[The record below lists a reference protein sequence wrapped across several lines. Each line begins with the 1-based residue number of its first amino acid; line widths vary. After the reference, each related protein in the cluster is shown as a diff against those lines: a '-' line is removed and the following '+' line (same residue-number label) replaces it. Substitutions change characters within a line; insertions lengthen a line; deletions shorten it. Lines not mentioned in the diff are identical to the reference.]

1 MTEADLAMPDSPVAP
16 PSIYDRLHGKAAHVP
31 VTLLLI
37 GANLL
42 VFGLM
47 LGNGAGL
54 WHAQNSIQLAWGA
67 NFGPATQD
75 GQWWRLGSALFLHFG
90 LIHLTMNL
98 WALWDG
104 GQLVER
110 MFGHLRF
117 IIIYLAS
124 GLCGNLLS
132 LVIQGNEAVSGGASG
147 AIFGVYGALLV
158 FVWRERQQLNP
169 GEFRWL
175 FWGGLGFSAV
185 SITLGLVIP
194 GIDNSAHIGG
204 LIAGCLLGMLF
215 GRAQVLVART
225 RTRALVVVASGQR
238 RGLDA
243 QIHRTRLGGLVEGE
257 FAGRIGRV
265 HTGADLRQFVGG
277 AGAVGGRQARRS
289 ANSLVKRS
297 VSRQNG
303 KTSSARIASEVFL
316 SINWPRVSRAKSR
329 SITTTAS
336 NNFRSCKSALPRPR
350 RQPLSHC
357 EPTLK
362 NGATH
367 PRHWPIN
374 CAPKVNSAQRERTTA
389 RPNI

>member
-37 GANLL
+37 AANLL

-90 LIHLTMNL
+90 LIHLAMNL

-185 SITLGLVIP
+185 SITLGLIIP

-204 LIAGCLLGMLF
+204 LIAGGLLGMLF
-215 GRAQVLVART
+215 GRALTTSSPWRWQDRIFSGSLLAGGIIYLATHIPPPAYRWSDELAARQEISQFLSEEVGIQTKWQDIIRQDRERSLSLDQLAT
-225 RTRALVVVASGQR
+225 RVESEITEYYDDSLEQLSQLQISPAAPSAATIESLRTYTEKRRDTSQALANQLRAQGQFGPKR
-238 RGLDA
+238 
-243 QIHRTRLGGLVEGE
+243 
-257 FAGRIGRV
+257 
-265 HTGADLRQFVGG
+265 
-277 AGAVGGRQARRS
+277 
-289 ANSLVKRS
+289 ANSGKTELVKPAPS
-297 VSRQNG
+297 LQTGN
-303 KTSSARIASEVFL
+303 AE
-316 SINWPRVSRAKSR
+316 AKDD
-329 SITTTAS
+329 
-336 NNFRSCKSALPRPR
+336 
-350 RQPLSHC
+350 
-357 EPTLK
+357 
-362 NGATH
+362 
-367 PRHWPIN
+367 
-374 CAPKVNSAQRERTTA
+374 
-389 RPNI
+389 

>member
-16 PSIYDRLHGKAAHVP
+16 PSIYDRLYGKAAHVP

-42 VFGLM
+42 VFVLM

-185 SITLGLVIP
+185 SITLGLIIP

-204 LIAGCLLGMLF
+204 LVAGCLLGMLF
-215 GRAQVLVART
+215 GRALTASNPWRWQDRVLSGSLLAGVIIYLATHIPPPAYRWSDELAARQEISQFLSEEVGIQTKWQDIIRQDRERSLSLDQLAT
-225 RTRALVVVASGQR
+225 RVESEITEYYDDSLEQLSQLQISPAAPSAAAIESLRTYTEKRRDTSQALAHQLRAQGQFGPNR
-238 RGLDA
+238 
-243 QIHRTRLGGLVEGE
+243 
-257 FAGRIGRV
+257 
-265 HTGADLRQFVGG
+265 
-277 AGAVGGRQARRS
+277 
-289 ANSLVKRS
+289 AN
-297 VSRQNG
+297 NG
-303 KTSSARIASEVFL
+303 KTELMKPAPSLETGNAG
-316 SINWPRVSRAKSR
+316 AKDD
-329 SITTTAS
+329 
-336 NNFRSCKSALPRPR
+336 
-350 RQPLSHC
+350 
-357 EPTLK
+357 
-362 NGATH
+362 
-367 PRHWPIN
+367 
-374 CAPKVNSAQRERTTA
+374 
-389 RPNI
+389 

>member
-16 PSIYDRLHGKAAHVP
+16 PSIYDHLHGKAAHVP

-185 SITLGLVIP
+185 SITLGLIIP

-204 LIAGCLLGMLF
+204 LVAGCLLGMLF
-215 GRAQVLVART
+215 GRALTTSSPWRWQDRIFSGSLLAGGIIYLATHIPPPAYRWSDELAARQEISQFLSEEVGIQTKWQDIIRQDRERSLSLDQLAT
-225 RTRALVVVASGQR
+225 RVESEITEYYDDSLEQLSQLQISPAAPSAATIESLRTYTEKQRDTSQALANQLRAQGQFGPKR
-238 RGLDA
+238 
-243 QIHRTRLGGLVEGE
+243 
-257 FAGRIGRV
+257 
-265 HTGADLRQFVGG
+265 
-277 AGAVGGRQARRS
+277 
-289 ANSLVKRS
+289 AN
-297 VSRQNG
+297 NG
-303 KTSSARIASEVFL
+303 KTELVKPAPSLQTGNAE
-316 SINWPRVSRAKSR
+316 AKDD
-329 SITTTAS
+329 
-336 NNFRSCKSALPRPR
+336 
-350 RQPLSHC
+350 
-357 EPTLK
+357 
-362 NGATH
+362 
-367 PRHWPIN
+367 
-374 CAPKVNSAQRERTTA
+374 
-389 RPNI
+389 

>member
-42 VFGLM
+42 IFGLM

-215 GRAQVLVART
+215 GRALTTPSPWRWPRQ
-225 RTRALVVVASGQR
+225 
-238 RGLDA
+238 
-243 QIHRTRLGGLVEGE
+243 
-257 FAGRIGRV
+257 IGRAHV
-265 HTGADLRQFVGG
+265 
-277 AGAVGGRQARRS
+277 
-289 ANSLVKRS
+289 
-297 VSRQNG
+297 
-303 KTSSARIASEVFL
+303 
-316 SINWPRVSRAKSR
+316 
-329 SITTTAS
+329 
-336 NNFRSCKSALPRPR
+336 
-350 RQPLSHC
+350 
-357 EPTLK
+357 
-362 NGATH
+362 
-367 PRHWPIN
+367 
-374 CAPKVNSAQRERTTA
+374 
-389 RPNI
+389 

>member
-185 SITLGLVIP
+185 SITLGLIIP

-215 GRAQVLVART
+215 GRALTTPSPWRWQDRIFSGSLLAGGIIYLATHIPPPAYRWSDELAARQEISQFLSEEVGIQTKWQDIIRQDRERSLSLDQLAT
-225 RTRALVVVASGQR
+225 RVESEITEYYDDSLEQLSQLQISPAAPSAATIESLRTYTEKQRDTSQALANQLRAQGQFGPKR
-238 RGLDA
+238 
-243 QIHRTRLGGLVEGE
+243 
-257 FAGRIGRV
+257 
-265 HTGADLRQFVGG
+265 
-277 AGAVGGRQARRS
+277 
-289 ANSLVKRS
+289 AN
-297 VSRQNG
+297 NG
-303 KTSSARIASEVFL
+303 KTEHVKPAPSLQTGNAE
-316 SINWPRVSRAKSR
+316 AKDD
-329 SITTTAS
+329 
-336 NNFRSCKSALPRPR
+336 
-350 RQPLSHC
+350 
-357 EPTLK
+357 
-362 NGATH
+362 
-367 PRHWPIN
+367 
-374 CAPKVNSAQRERTTA
+374 
-389 RPNI
+389 

>member
-1 MTEADLAMPDSPVAP
+1 MIEADLAMPDSPVAP

-37 GANLL
+37 AANLL

-90 LIHLTMNL
+90 LIHLAMNL

-175 FWGGLGFSAV
+175 FWGALGFSAV
-185 SITLGLVIP
+185 SITLGLIIP

-204 LIAGCLLGMLF
+204 LVAGCLLGMLF
-215 GRAQVLVART
+215 GRAL
-225 RTRALVVVASGQR
+225 
-238 RGLDA
+238 
-243 QIHRTRLGGLVEGE
+243 
-257 FAGRIGRV
+257 
-265 HTGADLRQFVGG
+265 
-277 AGAVGGRQARRS
+277 
-289 ANSLVKRS
+289 
-297 VSRQNG
+297 
-303 KTSSARIASEVFL
+303 
-316 SINWPRVSRAKSR
+316 
-329 SITTTAS
+329 TAS
-336 NNFRSCKSALPRPR
+336 NPWRWQDRVLSGSLLAGVIIYLATHIPPPAYRWSDELAARQEISQFLSEEVSIQTKWQDIIRQDRERSLSLDQLATRVESEITEYYDESLEQLSQLQISPAAPSAATIESLRTYTEKRRDTSQALANQLRTQGQFGPR
-350 RQPLSHC
+350 RANSGKTELVKP
-357 EPTLK
+357 
-362 NGATH
+362 
-367 PRHWPIN
+367 
-374 CAPKVNSAQRERTTA
+374 APSLQTGNAEAKDD
-389 RPNI
+389 

>member
-1 MTEADLAMPDSPVAP
+1 MIEADLAMPDSPVAP

-37 GANLL
+37 AANLL

-90 LIHLTMNL
+90 LIHLAMNL

-175 FWGGLGFSAV
+175 FWGALGFSAV
-185 SITLGLVIP
+185 SITLGLIIP

-204 LIAGCLLGMLF
+204 LSRWLPARHAVRPRTDDIQPVALARSDFLRLTT
-215 GRAQVLVART
+215 GRRHHLSRHPYPA
-225 RTRALVVVASGQR
+225 
-238 RGLDA
+238 
-243 QIHRTRLGGLVEGE
+243 TRL
-257 FAGRIGRV
+257 
-265 HTGADLRQFVGG
+265 
-277 AGAVGGRQARRS
+277 
-289 ANSLVKRS
+289 SL
-297 VSRQNG
+297 
-303 KTSSARIASEVFL
+303 E
-316 SINWPRVSRAKSR
+316 
-329 SITTTAS
+329 
-336 NNFRSCKSALPRPR
+336 
-350 RQPLSHC
+350 
-357 EPTLK
+357 
-362 NGATH
+362 
-367 PRHWPIN
+367 
-374 CAPKVNSAQRERTTA
+374 
-389 RPNI
+389 

>member
-1 MTEADLAMPDSPVAP
+1 MSEADLAMPDSPVAP

-37 GANLL
+37 AANLL

-90 LIHLTMNL
+90 LIHLAMNL

-117 IIIYLAS
+117 VIIYLAS

-175 FWGGLGFSAV
+175 FWGALGFSAV
-185 SITLGLVIP
+185 SITLGLIIP

-215 GRAQVLVART
+215 GRALTTSNPWRWRDRIFSGSLLAGGIIYLATHIPPPAYRWSDELAARQEISQFLSEEVGIQT
-225 RTRALVVVASGQR
+225 KWQDIIRQDRERSLSLDQLAARVESEITEYYDDSLEQLSQLQISPAAPSAATIESLRTYTEKRRDTSQALANQLRTQGQFGPR
-238 RGLDA
+238 R
-243 QIHRTRLGGLVEGE
+243 
-257 FAGRIGRV
+257 
-265 HTGADLRQFVGG
+265 
-277 AGAVGGRQARRS
+277 
-289 ANSLVKRS
+289 ANSGKTELVKPAPS
-297 VSRQNG
+297 LQTGN
-303 KTSSARIASEVFL
+303 AE
-316 SINWPRVSRAKSR
+316 AKDD
-329 SITTTAS
+329 
-336 NNFRSCKSALPRPR
+336 
-350 RQPLSHC
+350 
-357 EPTLK
+357 
-362 NGATH
+362 
-367 PRHWPIN
+367 
-374 CAPKVNSAQRERTTA
+374 
-389 RPNI
+389 

>member
-90 LIHLTMNL
+90 LIHLAMNL

-117 IIIYLAS
+117 MIIYIAS

-175 FWGGLGFSAV
+175 FWGALGFSAV
-185 SITLGLVIP
+185 SITLGLIIP

-215 GRAQVLVART
+215 GRALTTSSPWRWQDRIFSGSLLAGGIIYLATHIPPPAYRWSDELAARQEISQFLSEEVGIQTKWQDIIRQDRERSLSLDQLAT
-225 RTRALVVVASGQR
+225 RVESEITEYYDDSLEQLSQLQISPAAPSAATIESLRTYTEKRRDTSQALANQLRAQGQFGPKR
-238 RGLDA
+238 
-243 QIHRTRLGGLVEGE
+243 
-257 FAGRIGRV
+257 
-265 HTGADLRQFVGG
+265 
-277 AGAVGGRQARRS
+277 
-289 ANSLVKRS
+289 AN
-297 VSRQNG
+297 NG
-303 KTSSARIASEVFL
+303 KTEHMKPAPSLQTGNAE
-316 SINWPRVSRAKSR
+316 AKDD
-329 SITTTAS
+329 
-336 NNFRSCKSALPRPR
+336 
-350 RQPLSHC
+350 
-357 EPTLK
+357 
-362 NGATH
+362 
-367 PRHWPIN
+367 
-374 CAPKVNSAQRERTTA
+374 
-389 RPNI
+389 

>member
-37 GANLL
+37 AANLL

-47 LGNGAGL
+47 LSNGAGL

-90 LIHLTMNL
+90 LIHLAMNL

-185 SITLGLVIP
+185 SITLGLIIP

-215 GRAQVLVART
+215 GRALT
-225 RTRALVVVASGQR
+225 
-238 RGLDA
+238 
-243 QIHRTRLGGLVEGE
+243 
-257 FAGRIGRV
+257 
-265 HTGADLRQFVGG
+265 
-277 AGAVGGRQARRS
+277 
-289 ANSLVKRS
+289 
-297 VSRQNG
+297 
-303 KTSSARIASEVFL
+303 TSSPWRWQDRIFSGSLLAGGIIYLAIHIPPPAYRWSDELAARQEISQFL
-316 SINWPRVSRAKSR
+316 SEEVGIQTKWQD
-329 SITTTAS
+329 II
-336 NNFRSCKSALPRPR
+336 
-350 RQPLSHC
+350 RQD
-357 EPTLK
+357 
-362 NGATH
+362 
-367 PRHWPIN
+367 
-374 CAPKVNSAQRERTTA
+374 RERSLSLDQLATRVESEITEYYDDSLEQLSQLQISPA
-389 RPNI
+389 APSAATIESLRTYTEKRRDIL

>member
-37 GANLL
+37 AANLL

-90 LIHLTMNL
+90 LIHLAMNL

-185 SITLGLVIP
+185 SITLGLIIP

-204 LIAGCLLGMLF
+204 LVAGCLLGMLF
-215 GRAQVLVART
+215 GRALTTSSPWRWQDRIFSGSLLAGVIIYLVTHIPPPAYRWSDELAARQEISQFLSEEVGIQTKWQDIIRQDRERSLSLDQLAT
-225 RTRALVVVASGQR
+225 RVESEITEYYDDSLEQLSQLQISPAAPSAATIESLRTYTEKRRDTSQAVANQLRAQGQFGPKR
-238 RGLDA
+238 
-243 QIHRTRLGGLVEGE
+243 
-257 FAGRIGRV
+257 
-265 HTGADLRQFVGG
+265 
-277 AGAVGGRQARRS
+277 
-289 ANSLVKRS
+289 ANSGKTELVKPAPS
-297 VSRQNG
+297 LQTGN
-303 KTSSARIASEVFL
+303 AE
-316 SINWPRVSRAKSR
+316 AKDD
-329 SITTTAS
+329 
-336 NNFRSCKSALPRPR
+336 
-350 RQPLSHC
+350 
-357 EPTLK
+357 
-362 NGATH
+362 
-367 PRHWPIN
+367 
-374 CAPKVNSAQRERTTA
+374 
-389 RPNI
+389 

>member
-37 GANLL
+37 AANLL

-90 LIHLTMNL
+90 LIHLAMNL

-175 FWGGLGFSAV
+175 FWGALGFSAV
-185 SITLGLVIP
+185 SITLGLIIP

-215 GRAQVLVART
+215 GRALTTSSPWRWQHRIFSGSLLAGGIIYLATHIPPPAYRWSDELAARQEISQFLSEEVGIQTKWQDIIRQDRERSLSLDQLAT
-225 RTRALVVVASGQR
+225 RVESEITEYYDDSLEQLSQLQISPAAPSAATIESLRTYTEKRRDTSQALANQLRTQGQFGPR
-238 RGLDA
+238 R
-243 QIHRTRLGGLVEGE
+243 
-257 FAGRIGRV
+257 
-265 HTGADLRQFVGG
+265 
-277 AGAVGGRQARRS
+277 
-289 ANSLVKRS
+289 ANSGKTELVKPAPS
-297 VSRQNG
+297 LQTGN
-303 KTSSARIASEVFL
+303 AE
-316 SINWPRVSRAKSR
+316 AKDD
-329 SITTTAS
+329 
-336 NNFRSCKSALPRPR
+336 
-350 RQPLSHC
+350 
-357 EPTLK
+357 
-362 NGATH
+362 
-367 PRHWPIN
+367 
-374 CAPKVNSAQRERTTA
+374 
-389 RPNI
+389 

>member
-90 LIHLTMNL
+90 LIHLAMNL

-158 FVWRERQQLNP
+158 FVWRERQQLHP

-215 GRAQVLVART
+215 GRALTTSSPWRWQDRIFSGSLLAGGIIYLATHIPPPAYRWSDELAARQEISQFLSEEVGIQTKWQDIIRQDRERSLSLDQLAT
-225 RTRALVVVASGQR
+225 RVESEITEYYDDSLEQLSQLQISPAAPSAATIESLRTYTEKRRDTSQALANQLRAQGQFGPKR
-238 RGLDA
+238 
-243 QIHRTRLGGLVEGE
+243 
-257 FAGRIGRV
+257 
-265 HTGADLRQFVGG
+265 
-277 AGAVGGRQARRS
+277 
-289 ANSLVKRS
+289 ANSGKTELVKPAPS
-297 VSRQNG
+297 LQTGN
-303 KTSSARIASEVFL
+303 AE
-316 SINWPRVSRAKSR
+316 AKDD
-329 SITTTAS
+329 
-336 NNFRSCKSALPRPR
+336 
-350 RQPLSHC
+350 
-357 EPTLK
+357 
-362 NGATH
+362 
-367 PRHWPIN
+367 
-374 CAPKVNSAQRERTTA
+374 
-389 RPNI
+389 

>member
-37 GANLL
+37 AANLL

-90 LIHLTMNL
+90 LIHLAMNL

-175 FWGGLGFSAV
+175 FWGALGFSAV
-185 SITLGLVIP
+185 SITLGLIIP

-204 LIAGCLLGMLF
+204 LVAGCLLGMLF
-215 GRAQVLVART
+215 GRALTTSNPWRWQDRIFSGSLLAGGIIYLATHIPPPAYRWSDELAARQEI
-225 RTRALVVVASGQR
+225 SQ
-238 RGLDA
+238 
-243 QIHRTRLGGLVEGE
+243 
-257 FAGRIGRV
+257 
-265 HTGADLRQFVGG
+265 
-277 AGAVGGRQARRS
+277 
-289 ANSLVKRS
+289 
-297 VSRQNG
+297 
-303 KTSSARIASEVFL
+303 FL
-316 SINWPRVSRAKSR
+316 SEEVGIQTKWQD
-329 SITTTAS
+329 II
-336 NNFRSCKSALPRPR
+336 
-350 RQPLSHC
+350 RQD
-357 EPTLK
+357 
-362 NGATH
+362 
-367 PRHWPIN
+367 
-374 CAPKVNSAQRERTTA
+374 RERSLSLDQLATRVENYH
-389 RPNI
+389 RPAKQFPKGGKQ

>member
-90 LIHLTMNL
+90 LIHLAMNL

-158 FVWRERQQLNP
+158 FVWRERQQLHP

-185 SITLGLVIP
+185 SITLGLIIP

-204 LIAGCLLGMLF
+204 LVAGCLLGMLF
-215 GRAQVLVART
+215 GRALTTSSPWRWQDRIFSGSLLAGGIIYLATHIPPPAYRWSDELAARQEISQFLSEEVGIQTKWQDIIRQDRERSLSLDQLAT
-225 RTRALVVVASGQR
+225 RVESEITEYYDDSLEQLSQLQISPAAPSAATIESLRTYTEKQRDTSQALANQLRAQGQFGPKR
-238 RGLDA
+238 
-243 QIHRTRLGGLVEGE
+243 
-257 FAGRIGRV
+257 
-265 HTGADLRQFVGG
+265 
-277 AGAVGGRQARRS
+277 
-289 ANSLVKRS
+289 ANSGKTELVKPAPS
-297 VSRQNG
+297 LQTGN
-303 KTSSARIASEVFL
+303 AE
-316 SINWPRVSRAKSR
+316 AKDD
-329 SITTTAS
+329 
-336 NNFRSCKSALPRPR
+336 
-350 RQPLSHC
+350 
-357 EPTLK
+357 
-362 NGATH
+362 
-367 PRHWPIN
+367 
-374 CAPKVNSAQRERTTA
+374 
-389 RPNI
+389 

>member
-1 MTEADLAMPDSPVAP
+1 MIEADLAMPDSPVAP

-37 GANLL
+37 AANLL

-90 LIHLTMNL
+90 LIHLAMNL

-175 FWGGLGFSAV
+175 FWGALGFSAV
-185 SITLGLVIP
+185 SITLGLIIP

-204 LIAGCLLGMLF
+204 LVAGCLLGMLF
-215 GRAQVLVART
+215 GRAL
-225 RTRALVVVASGQR
+225 
-238 RGLDA
+238 
-243 QIHRTRLGGLVEGE
+243 
-257 FAGRIGRV
+257 
-265 HTGADLRQFVGG
+265 
-277 AGAVGGRQARRS
+277 
-289 ANSLVKRS
+289 
-297 VSRQNG
+297 
-303 KTSSARIASEVFL
+303 
-316 SINWPRVSRAKSR
+316 
-329 SITTTAS
+329 TAS
-336 NNFRSCKSALPRPR
+336 NPWRWQDRVLSGSLLAGVIIYLATHIPPPAYRWSDELAARQEISQILSEEVSIQTKWQDIIRQDRERSLSLDQLATRVESEITEYYDESLEQLSQLQISPAAPSAATIESLRTYTEKRRDTSQALANQLRTQGQFGPR
-350 RQPLSHC
+350 RANSGKTELVKP
-357 EPTLK
+357 
-362 NGATH
+362 
-367 PRHWPIN
+367 
-374 CAPKVNSAQRERTTA
+374 APSLQTGNAEAKDD
-389 RPNI
+389 

>member
-1 MTEADLAMPDSPVAP
+1 MIEADLAMPDSPVAP
-16 PSIYDRLHGKAAHVP
+16 PSLYDRLHGKAEHVP

-175 FWGGLGFSAV
+175 FWGALGFSAV
-185 SITLGLVIP
+185 SITLGLIIP

-204 LIAGCLLGMLF
+204 LVAGCLLGMLF
-215 GRAQVLVART
+215 GRALTTSSPWRWQDRIFSGSLLAGGIIYLATHIPPPAYRWSDELAARQEISQFLSEEVGIQTKWQDIIRQDRERSLSLDQLAT
-225 RTRALVVVASGQR
+225 RVESEITEYYDDSLEQLSQLQISPAAPSAATIESLRTYTEKRRDTSQALANQLRTQGQFGPR
-238 RGLDA
+238 R
-243 QIHRTRLGGLVEGE
+243 
-257 FAGRIGRV
+257 
-265 HTGADLRQFVGG
+265 
-277 AGAVGGRQARRS
+277 
-289 ANSLVKRS
+289 ANSGKTELVKPAPS
-297 VSRQNG
+297 LQTGN
-303 KTSSARIASEVFL
+303 AE
-316 SINWPRVSRAKSR
+316 AKDD
-329 SITTTAS
+329 
-336 NNFRSCKSALPRPR
+336 
-350 RQPLSHC
+350 
-357 EPTLK
+357 
-362 NGATH
+362 
-367 PRHWPIN
+367 
-374 CAPKVNSAQRERTTA
+374 
-389 RPNI
+389 

>member
-1 MTEADLAMPDSPVAP
+1 MPDSPVAP

-37 GANLL
+37 AANLL

-47 LGNGAGL
+47 LSNGAGL

-90 LIHLTMNL
+90 LIHLAMNL

-185 SITLGLVIP
+185 SITLGLIIP

-204 LIAGCLLGMLF
+204 LVAGCLLGMLF
-215 GRAQVLVART
+215 GRALTTSSPWRWQDRIFSGSLLAGGIIYLATHIPPPAYRWSDELAARQEISQFLSEEVGIQTKWQDIIRQDRERSLSLDQLAT
-225 RTRALVVVASGQR
+225 RVESEITEYYDDSLEQLSQLQISPAAPSAATIESLRTYTEKRRDTSQALANQLRTQGQFGPR
-238 RGLDA
+238 R
-243 QIHRTRLGGLVEGE
+243 
-257 FAGRIGRV
+257 
-265 HTGADLRQFVGG
+265 
-277 AGAVGGRQARRS
+277 
-289 ANSLVKRS
+289 ANSGKTELVKPAPS
-297 VSRQNG
+297 LQTGN
-303 KTSSARIASEVFL
+303 AE
-316 SINWPRVSRAKSR
+316 AKDD
-329 SITTTAS
+329 
-336 NNFRSCKSALPRPR
+336 
-350 RQPLSHC
+350 
-357 EPTLK
+357 
-362 NGATH
+362 
-367 PRHWPIN
+367 
-374 CAPKVNSAQRERTTA
+374 
-389 RPNI
+389 

>member
-90 LIHLTMNL
+90 LIHLAMNL

-185 SITLGLVIP
+185 SITLGLIIP

-215 GRAQVLVART
+215 GRALTTSSPWHWQDRIFSGSLLAGGIIYLATHIPPPAYRWSDELAARQEISQFLSEEVGIQTKWQDIIRQDRERSLSLDQLAT
-225 RTRALVVVASGQR
+225 RVESEITEYYDDSLEQLSQLQISPAAPSAATIESLRTYTEKRRDTSQALANQLRAQGQFGPR
-238 RGLDA
+238 R
-243 QIHRTRLGGLVEGE
+243 
-257 FAGRIGRV
+257 
-265 HTGADLRQFVGG
+265 
-277 AGAVGGRQARRS
+277 
-289 ANSLVKRS
+289 ANSGKTELVKPAPS
-297 VSRQNG
+297 LQTGN
-303 KTSSARIASEVFL
+303 AE
-316 SINWPRVSRAKSR
+316 AKDD
-329 SITTTAS
+329 
-336 NNFRSCKSALPRPR
+336 
-350 RQPLSHC
+350 
-357 EPTLK
+357 
-362 NGATH
+362 
-367 PRHWPIN
+367 
-374 CAPKVNSAQRERTTA
+374 
-389 RPNI
+389 

>member
-90 LIHLTMNL
+90 LIHLAMNL

-185 SITLGLVIP
+185 SITLGLIIP

-204 LIAGCLLGMLF
+204 LVAGCLLGMLF
-215 GRAQVLVART
+215 GRALTTSSPWRWQDRIFSGSLLAGGIIYLATHIPPPAYRWSDELAARQEISQFLSEEVGIQTKWQDIIRQDRERSLSLDQLAT
-225 RTRALVVVASGQR
+225 RVESEITEYYDDSLEQLSQLQISPAAPSAATIESLRTYTEKRRDTSQALANQLRTQGQFGPR
-238 RGLDA
+238 R
-243 QIHRTRLGGLVEGE
+243 
-257 FAGRIGRV
+257 
-265 HTGADLRQFVGG
+265 
-277 AGAVGGRQARRS
+277 
-289 ANSLVKRS
+289 ANSGKTELVKPAPS
-297 VSRQNG
+297 LQTGN
-303 KTSSARIASEVFL
+303 AE
-316 SINWPRVSRAKSR
+316 AKDD
-329 SITTTAS
+329 
-336 NNFRSCKSALPRPR
+336 
-350 RQPLSHC
+350 
-357 EPTLK
+357 
-362 NGATH
+362 
-367 PRHWPIN
+367 
-374 CAPKVNSAQRERTTA
+374 
-389 RPNI
+389 

>member
-37 GANLL
+37 AANLL

-47 LGNGAGL
+47 LSNGAGL

-90 LIHLTMNL
+90 LIHLAMNL

-204 LIAGCLLGMLF
+204 LVAGCLLGMLF
-215 GRAQVLVART
+215 GRALTTSSPWRWQDRIFSGSLLAGGIIYLATHIPPPAYRWSDELAARQEISQFLSEEVGIQTKWQDIIRQDRERSLSLDQLAT
-225 RTRALVVVASGQR
+225 RVESEITEYYDDSLEQLSQLQISPAAPSAATIESLRTYTEKRRDTSQALANQLRTQGQFGPR
-238 RGLDA
+238 R
-243 QIHRTRLGGLVEGE
+243 
-257 FAGRIGRV
+257 
-265 HTGADLRQFVGG
+265 
-277 AGAVGGRQARRS
+277 
-289 ANSLVKRS
+289 ANSGKTELVKPAPS
-297 VSRQNG
+297 LQTGN
-303 KTSSARIASEVFL
+303 AE
-316 SINWPRVSRAKSR
+316 AKDD
-329 SITTTAS
+329 
-336 NNFRSCKSALPRPR
+336 
-350 RQPLSHC
+350 
-357 EPTLK
+357 
-362 NGATH
+362 
-367 PRHWPIN
+367 
-374 CAPKVNSAQRERTTA
+374 
-389 RPNI
+389 

>member
-37 GANLL
+37 AANLL

-90 LIHLTMNL
+90 LIHLAMNL

-215 GRAQVLVART
+215 GRALTTSSPWRWQDRIFSGSLLAGGIIYLATHIPPPAYRWSDELAARQEISQFLSEEVGIQT
-225 RTRALVVVASGQR
+225 KWQDIIRQDRERSLSLDQLAARVESEITEYYDDSLEQLSQLQISPAAPSAATIESLRTYTEKRRDTSQALANQLRAQGQFGPR
-238 RGLDA
+238 R
-243 QIHRTRLGGLVEGE
+243 
-257 FAGRIGRV
+257 
-265 HTGADLRQFVGG
+265 
-277 AGAVGGRQARRS
+277 
-289 ANSLVKRS
+289 ANSGKTELVKPAPS
-297 VSRQNG
+297 LQTGN
-303 KTSSARIASEVFL
+303 AE
-316 SINWPRVSRAKSR
+316 AKDD
-329 SITTTAS
+329 
-336 NNFRSCKSALPRPR
+336 
-350 RQPLSHC
+350 
-357 EPTLK
+357 
-362 NGATH
+362 
-367 PRHWPIN
+367 
-374 CAPKVNSAQRERTTA
+374 
-389 RPNI
+389 

>member
-54 WHAQNSIQLAWGA
+54 WHAQNNIQLAWGA

-185 SITLGLVIP
+185 SITLGLIIP

-204 LIAGCLLGMLF
+204 LVAGCLLGMLF
-215 GRAQVLVART
+215 GRAL
-225 RTRALVVVASGQR
+225 
-238 RGLDA
+238 
-243 QIHRTRLGGLVEGE
+243 
-257 FAGRIGRV
+257 
-265 HTGADLRQFVGG
+265 
-277 AGAVGGRQARRS
+277 
-289 ANSLVKRS
+289 
-297 VSRQNG
+297 
-303 KTSSARIASEVFL
+303 
-316 SINWPRVSRAKSR
+316 
-329 SITTTAS
+329 TAS
-336 NNFRSCKSALPRPR
+336 NPWRWQDRV
-350 RQPLSHC
+350 LSGS
-357 EPTLK
+357 LLA
-362 NGATH
+362 GVIIYLATH
-367 PRHWPIN
+367 IPPPAYRWSDELAARQEISQFLSEEVSIQT
-374 CAPKVNSAQRERTTA
+374 KWQDIIRQDRERSLSLDQLATRVESEITEYYDDSLEQLSQLQISPA
-389 RPNI
+389 APSAATIESLRTYTEKRRDTSQALANQLRAQGQFGPKRANNGKIELMKPAPSLETDNAGAKDD

>member
-16 PSIYDRLHGKAAHVP
+16 PSLYDRLHGKAAHVP

-90 LIHLTMNL
+90 LIHLAMNL

-175 FWGGLGFSAV
+175 FWGALGFSAV
-185 SITLGLVIP
+185 SITLGLIIP

-204 LIAGCLLGMLF
+204 LVAGCLLGMLF
-215 GRAQVLVART
+215 GRAL
-225 RTRALVVVASGQR
+225 
-238 RGLDA
+238 
-243 QIHRTRLGGLVEGE
+243 
-257 FAGRIGRV
+257 
-265 HTGADLRQFVGG
+265 
-277 AGAVGGRQARRS
+277 
-289 ANSLVKRS
+289 
-297 VSRQNG
+297 
-303 KTSSARIASEVFL
+303 
-316 SINWPRVSRAKSR
+316 
-329 SITTTAS
+329 TAS
-336 NNFRSCKSALPRPR
+336 NPWRWQDRVLSGSLLAGVIIYLATHIPPPAYRWSDELAARQEISQILSEEVSIQTKWQDIIRQDRERSLSLDQLATRVESEITEYYDESLEQLSQLQISPAAPSAATIESLRTYTEKRRDTSQALANQLRTQGQFGPR
-350 RQPLSHC
+350 RANSGKTELVKP
-357 EPTLK
+357 
-362 NGATH
+362 
-367 PRHWPIN
+367 
-374 CAPKVNSAQRERTTA
+374 APSLQTGNAEAKDD
-389 RPNI
+389 

>member
-1 MTEADLAMPDSPVAP
+1 MPDSPVAP

-47 LGNGAGL
+47 LSNGAGL

-90 LIHLTMNL
+90 LIHLAMNL

-185 SITLGLVIP
+185 SITLGLIIP

-204 LIAGCLLGMLF
+204 LVAGCLLGMLF
-215 GRAQVLVART
+215 GRALTTSSPWRWQDRIFSGSLLAGGIIYLATHIPPPAYRWSDELAARQEISQFLSEEVGIQTKWQDIIRQDRERSLSLDQLAT
-225 RTRALVVVASGQR
+225 RVESEITEYYDDSLEQLSQLQISPAAPSAATIESLRTYTEKRRDTSQALANQLRTQGQFGPR
-238 RGLDA
+238 R
-243 QIHRTRLGGLVEGE
+243 
-257 FAGRIGRV
+257 
-265 HTGADLRQFVGG
+265 
-277 AGAVGGRQARRS
+277 
-289 ANSLVKRS
+289 ANSGKTELVKPAPS
-297 VSRQNG
+297 LQTGN
-303 KTSSARIASEVFL
+303 AE
-316 SINWPRVSRAKSR
+316 AKDD
-329 SITTTAS
+329 
-336 NNFRSCKSALPRPR
+336 
-350 RQPLSHC
+350 
-357 EPTLK
+357 
-362 NGATH
+362 
-367 PRHWPIN
+367 
-374 CAPKVNSAQRERTTA
+374 
-389 RPNI
+389 